1 MAKKKVK
8 FKMPSYITR
17 EEVKIVVEAI
27 VAQVKEE
34 RELVATDLP
43 NFHRLASSYNTY
55 LDAESQIFSEGATQ
69 TNAKGDVVKHP
80 AVNIS
85 REAWNEF
92 LRILRELGITPKSK
106 SQMGSHKPTHS
117 HDDDELTKYEQ
128 GA

>member
-106 SQMGSHKPTHS
+106 SQMGSHKPQEKGP
-117 HDDDELTKYEQ
+117 DEPITQLF
-128 GA
+128 

>member
-55 LDAESQIFSEGATQ
+55 LDAESQIFEKGATQ

-92 LRILRELGITPKSK
+92 LRVLRELGITPKSK
-106 SQMGSHKPTHS
+106 SQMGSHKPTQS
-117 HDDDELTKYEQ
+117 HDDDELSRYEQ

>member
-8 FKMPSYITR
+8 FQMPSYITR

-55 LDAESQIFSEGATQ
+55 LDAESKIFSAGATQ

-106 SQMGSHKPTHS
+106 SQMGSHKPQKKGPEEPITQ
-117 HDDDELTKYEQ
+117 LF
-128 GA
+128 

>member
-1 MAKKKVK
+1 MAKKKIK
-8 FKMPSYITR
+8 FKIPAYITR
-17 EEVKIVVEAI
+17 DEVKIVVEAI

-55 LDAESQIFSEGATQ
+55 LDAESQIFEEGATQ

-106 SQMGSHKPTHS
+106 SQMGSHKPTQS
-117 HDDDELTKYEQ
+117 HDDDELARYEQ